1 LETNLT
7 RLGSIEH
14 SKKAMMMRLHSMKDD
29 LSETARLNVIGLLR
43 SRLADCIELQ
53 MQTKQPRRNAKD
65 PCRIL
70 LHKLFDEISEEV
82 EQNLDNIAGRAAQ
95 LVGTAEGKTQPV
107 GLESSL
113 REYPL
118 TLTSGHDQVT
128 ALADALSSFGKN
140 VRQAIGQSFE
150 YGDAV
155 TANTFTRVS
164 RSIEKWLWMV
174 QAHLQEG

>member
-1 LETNLT
+1 
-7 RLGSIEH
+7 
-14 SKKAMMMRLHSMKDD
+14 MR
-29 LSETARLNVIGLLR
+29 TASNCRCR
-43 SRLADCIELQ
+43 
-53 MQTKQPRRNAKD
+53 TKQPRRNAKD

-128 ALADALSSFGKN
+128 ALADALSSSGKK

-155 TANTFTRVS
+155 TANIFTRVAQHREMALDGAGS
-164 RSIEKWLWMV
+164 PPRGLSTLRLHAHYRRAGSINACMGRKSIR
-174 QAHLQEG
+174 AC

>member
-1 LETNLT
+1 
-7 RLGSIEH
+7 
-14 SKKAMMMRLHSMKDD
+14 MMRLHSKKDD
-29 LSETARLNVIGLLR
+29 LSETARSNVIGLIK

-53 MQTKQPRRNAKD
+53 MQAKQPRRSVNGPYFIAM
-65 PCRIL
+65 
-70 LHKLFDEISEEV
+70 HQLFDEISEEV

-113 REYPL
+113 HEYPL

>member
-1 LETNLT
+1 
-7 RLGSIEH
+7 
-14 SKKAMMMRLHSMKDD
+14 MMRLHSMKDD

-118 TLTSGHDQVT
+118 TLISGHDQVS

>member
-1 LETNLT
+1 
-7 RLGSIEH
+7 
-14 SKKAMMMRLHSMKDD
+14 MMRLHSMKDD

-70 LHKLFDEISEEV
+70 LHKLFDEINEEV
-82 EQNLDNIAGRAAQ
+82 KQNLDKIAGRAAQ
-95 LVGTAEGKTQPV
+95 LGGTAEGKTQPV
-107 GLESSL
+107 GVRIFPARVSADTHFGP
-113 REYPL
+113 R
-118 TLTSGHDQVT
+118 SGHRVGRYLVLIRQE
-128 ALADALSSFGKN
+128 
-140 VRQAIGQSFE
+140 VRQAIGQSYE
-150 YGDAV
+150 SGDAV

-164 RSIEKWLWMV
+164 RSIDKWLWMV

>member
-1 LETNLT
+1 MTNK
-7 RLGSIEH
+7 RPAIPVPQSQRE
-14 SKKAMMMRLHSMKDD
+14 KRD
-29 LSETARLNVIGLLR
+29 LLKYPTLCFKE
-43 SRLADCIELQ
+43 
-53 MQTKQPRRNAKD
+53 
-65 PCRIL
+65 L

-95 LVGTAEGKTQPV
+95 LVGTAEGKIQPV
-107 GLESSL
+107 GLESYL

-128 ALADALSSFGKN
+128 ALADALSSLGKN